1 MILLTFYRTGNGR
14 TLYLDGRALHLRS
27 PQWVGFRC
35 TNRAIY
41 NLRRPF
47 RRQLSASVRE
57 FSALSLTNVTSQLP
71 VAVTCFVKFLFR
83 TNRNKDNGG
92 KLNNYKFVSFMSG
105 AHSNYR
111 RELCQKTPTS
121 ILWVNPACLIF
132 QWSYKN
138 TVKILFALR
147 WRNWAIFRCLFQR
160 HENSEWV
167 KQTFSYFITIRHP
180 DRELLLFFWKISVE
194 RKRNLY
200 SLKRR
205 SRE

>member
-1 MILLTFYRTGNGR
+1 MSGPELYWRWKHGN
-14 TLYLDGRALHLRS
+14 
-27 PQWVGFRC
+27 FRC

-105 AHSNYR
+105 AHSKYR

-147 WRNWAIFRCLFQR
+147 
-160 HENSEWV
+160 
-167 KQTFSYFITIRHP
+167 
-180 DRELLLFFWKISVE
+180 
-194 RKRNLY
+194 
-200 SLKRR
+200 
-205 SRE
+205 